1 MKRTFVALIICGCFL
16 CGCSLHYHDVKD
28 DQVHFYLKNSPT
40 GVVYFANSS
49 DGFKLHRAVKIDHA
63 TWEVTAPAFREFS
76 YFYII
81 DNKIFLPD
89 CRFKEIDDYGYENCI
104 YIPDM

>member
-1 MKRTFVALIICGCFL
+1 MKRVFFAFIIYGWFL

-28 DQVHFYLKNSPT
+28 DQVHLYIKESPA

-49 DGFKLHRAVKIDHA
+49 DGFKLHQAVKIDHT
-63 TWEVTAPAFREFS
+63 TWEVIVPASREFS

-89 CRFKEIDDYGYENCI
+89 CRFKEIDDFGQENCI